1 MSSGRIPDPVLFF
14 GLSAELTPLPPPPSP
29 PLSDFQVIEDCL
41 HLWTTSPPVTLT
53 LRPLCSPLSFTP
65 PPPRTMASKRKSS
78 VPCMI
83 PSKVLCSS
91 EEHGT
96 DSDTPPQ
103 PAVSGRGPR
112 SPVDPGESS
121 RPEGADGAG
130 TYTCRLCNFETQD
143 LNLFLDHVYS
153 GHPDFC
159 SDPRFSC
166 VGCGVSVLKFEGLAL
181 HNARVHP
188 STCDTALQLKK
199 KDGRAVVEQNLV
211 TRAAPSRGSEIS
223 ISKTPIMRMMKVKSE
238 AKRIAVAQQVSKE
251 SSSDPGPVSPS
262 PRDPEKKESGALTV
276 VHVPGVVQNGSC
288 RVTRPSAIQ
297 IVNGCGSLPELK
309 SPVSRVSVFSF
320 QFYVSVCSHLVSLC
334 LFGSAAGGVAGP
346 QQESDPSCDL

>member
-1 MSSGRIPDPVLFF
+1 
-14 GLSAELTPLPPPPSP
+14 
-29 PLSDFQVIEDCL
+29 
-41 HLWTTSPPVTLT
+41 
-53 LRPLCSPLSFTP
+53 
-65 PPPRTMASKRKSS
+65 MASKRKSS

-320 QFYVSVCSHLVSLC
+320 QFYVSLCSHLVSLC